1 LSKLYLLVR
10 KKIGVMLLKINGK
23 VRVGQK
29 FHMKNTTIF
38 QANSSTVVLVR
49 SEMSLILKGTRKE
62 IQEGRSK

>member
-1 LSKLYLLVR
+1 
-10 KKIGVMLLKINGK
+10 MLLKINGK